1 MIKVCMSMTQCISKH
16 LMMIIKISRIIK
28 SYNNN
33 YKKNRFFVHD
43 IYNVTENEPT
53 IPLKPFIKLF
63 DPEQAT

>member
-1 MIKVCMSMTQCISKH
+1 MC
-16 LMMIIKISRIIK
+16 K
-28 SYNNN
+28 SFCTYNNN

-63 DPEQAT
+63 DPE